1 MISKNRIKYIRSL
14 QDKKAR
20 DEEQLYVIE
29 GDKLIKDYL
38 NSGTRLRLLAAVP
51 EFIALLMPGE
61 KAAIDEI
68 ESASFRDLE
77 RMSSLKTPH
86 NAIAVV
92 PMPEPVSDPIK
103 IADNILIALDSIQ
116 DPGNLGTILR
126 AAAWFGF
133 RYVVC
138 SLNCAD
144 LYNPKVIQA
153 SMGAMLNVTV
163 WYQDLKKMMEEDV
176 RKELPVYGTYL
187 EGESVYSSKLGNRGI
202 IMLGNES
209 RGISDDLLPFI
220 TTRLLIPKFSSSS
233 HGVDSLNV
241 AMAASVILS
250 EFARRRR

>member
-29 GDKLIKDYL
+29 GDKLIKDYIS
-38 NSGTRLRLLAAVP
+38 SGTRLRLLAAVP
-51 EFIALLMPGE
+51 EFIDLLLPGE
-61 KAAIDEI
+61 KTAIDEI
-68 ESASFRDLE
+68 EPASFSDLE

-92 PMPEPVSDPIK
+92 SMPEQASDPIK
-103 IADNILIALDSIQ
+103 IADSIIIALESIQ
-116 DPGNLGTILR
+116 DPGNMGTILR

-163 WYQDLKKMMEEDV
+163 WYQDLKKLLKD
-176 RKELPVYGTYL
+176 
-187 EGESVYSSKLGNRGI
+187 
-202 IMLGNES
+202 S
-209 RGISDDLLPFI
+209 RQQGVA
-220 TTRLLIPKFSSSS
+220 RLRNTS
-233 HGVDSLNV
+233 
-241 AMAASVILS
+241 
-250 EFARRRR
+250 

>member
-92 PMPEPVSDPIK
+92 PMPEPASDPIK

-163 WYQDLKKMMEEDV
+163 WYQDLKKLMEEDV
-176 RKELPVYGTYL
+176 RKEMPVYGTYL